1 MSFMELVLELAK
13 KRTQAEDSGSFVV
26 LEGNIAPR
34 RVPVTPYLYG

>member
-1 MSFMELVLELAK
+1 MELVLELAK

-34 RVPVTPYLYG
+34 RVVPVTPHLYG